1 VSHGANAGQNDLV
14 WFSGQLLIF
23 GTIVAEK
30 IFWERVSSWTSAA
43 CSGLYIYLWVTRSI
57 GGAPQN
63 KKAALA
69 FIVHVKPRGVDGTL
83 LALRGRL
90 FSCLV

>member
-30 IFWERVSSWTSAA
+30 IFWERVSSWTSAV
-43 CSGLYIYLWVTRSI
+43 YLFMGDAEHWWC
-57 GGAPQN
+57 PQN